1 MNLCSCTIVLKNKN
15 SITFDNVE
23 QSLGLIDQY
32 GVSNISNIKI
42 DAFDGSKVQSYH
54 NLSIEDS
61 IESLMSL

>member
-1 MNLCSCTIVLKNKN
+1 MNLCTCTIVLKNKN

-23 QSLGLIDQY
+23 QSLGLIDQH
-32 GVSNISNIKI
+32 GISNISNIKI
-42 DAFDGSKVQSYH
+42 EASDGKKTHSYN